1 MQIAFSRAG
10 IFLLLDMKSG
20 TSLEK
25 DCHRSLDLLL
35 YKLLT
40 LLHALRSSSPG
51 CCSRESP
58 DTER

>member
-10 IFLLLDMKSG
+10 TFLLLDMKSG

-40 LLHALRSSSPG
+40 LL
-51 CCSRESP
+51 
-58 DTER
+58 